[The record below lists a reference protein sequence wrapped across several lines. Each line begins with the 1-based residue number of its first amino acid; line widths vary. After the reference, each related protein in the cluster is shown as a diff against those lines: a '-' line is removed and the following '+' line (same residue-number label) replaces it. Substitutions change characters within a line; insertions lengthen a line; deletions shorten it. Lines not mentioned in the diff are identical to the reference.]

1 MKCVVAASLFGFGLW
16 LGALSGASAND
27 SMAMFG
33 AGGLQFQNTDE
44 LQMTS
49 EELYLSAEEVR
60 VTYNFRNLTNH
71 DASGTLSPSR
81 CRRFPSKAHI
91 KA

>member
-1 MKCVVAASLFGFGLW
+1 
-16 LGALSGASAND
+16 
-27 SMAMFG
+27 MAMFG